1 MRRPNNSTI
10 RRRKSCSKKLS
21 LQQVCPPISPK
32 SRGGCASTRYLRRL
46 PERPA
51 SRAGSSVL
59 PSDTVDL
66 FSRLRM
72 DRTDIQMSGIRTAHG
87 VCGSAQATA
96 GWSMTSRWFDL
107 LPAAPEAAG
116 FSFCYTTAMTREEF
130 ERLIEEEFENA
141 IPEKFRPHIKN
152 VAFLVED
159 EPSAQVRKLEGLH
172 EGETLLG
179 YYHGVPYPE
188 RGDFYGMGTTM
199 PDTITLYQKP
209 IEDEAEELL
218 RRQAGE
224 RGRSRPLGQ
233 ALPSFPQPD
242 GSEV

>member
-1 MRRPNNSTI
+1 
-10 RRRKSCSKKLS
+10 
-21 LQQVCPPISPK
+21 
-32 SRGGCASTRYLRRL
+32 
-46 PERPA
+46 
-51 SRAGSSVL
+51 
-59 PSDTVDL
+59 
-66 FSRLRM
+66 
-72 DRTDIQMSGIRTAHG
+72 
-87 VCGSAQATA
+87 
-96 GWSMTSRWFDL
+96 
-107 LPAAPEAAG
+107 
-116 FSFCYTTAMTREEF
+116 MTREEF

-242 GSEV
+242 GSEVLRKVIRETIWHEVAHLFGMGEHEVRQREEGRDSM